1 VDKQALPDPA
11 PPQNVRPPRKATTFR
26 LEPSVQ
32 EGLALIAKVL
42 RVPLN
47 RLVNEAV
54 QAYVRQRTTEV
65 ATNMEETLKLLKA
78 RRAKDPEFE
87 RAIAEFVDSEA
98 SYAKKDPAEGNV
110 KQKRG
115 PVQTRVHG
123 LLNG

>member
-1 VDKQALPDPA
+1 MVFPMKQ
-11 PPQNVRPPRKATTFR
+11 QNVRSLRKATTFR
-26 LEPSVQ
+26 LEPSVH

-54 QAYVRQRTTEV
+54 QAFVRQRTTEV

-98 SYAKKDPAEGNV
+98 SYAMEDPAEGQV
-110 KQKRG
+110 EQKRG